1 MLTLICTE
9 FDAQSFEGMFACG
22 FASPKTLELLKI
34 HVWDTGDLNERICI
48 LTHAVYKKILPNL
61 YAYLL

>member
-9 FDAQSFEGMFACG
+9 FDAQGFEGLFACG

-34 HVWDTGDLNERICI
+34 HVWDTGDLNVRTYMYINPCCI
-48 LTHAVYKKILPNL
+48 QKDPSKFV
-61 YAYLL
+61 

>member
-9 FDAQSFEGMFACG
+9 VDAQSFEGMFACG

-34 HVWDTGDLNERICI
+34 HVGDLNVRICI
-48 LTHAVYKKILPNL
+48 LIHAVYKKILPNL
-61 YAYLL
+61 YAYLP